1 MKLIEFKYGKNLTG
15 RKEEVIRDAEAY
27 CKALDTL
34 AELHFSEPGME
45 LLFPTFVKRDPGKES
60 PHGKESCHHLTD
72 DEQFNMKKFMV
83 SEPGKYIDMT
93 EWFPDHEIVILGNFY
108 QKPLGSISTQSG
120 YYGKSEN
127 FPFSYC
133 ASPYDSYNPIGF
145 RTRTSKVSYLI
156 KAGADTYFAVTEN
169 STYLLRGP
177 ILKEF
182 YNSYD
187 YNIRE
192 TEIGSIEIVD

>member
-1 MKLIEFKYGKNLTG
+1 MKMKIDCGKDLMTME
-15 RKEEVIRDAEAY
+15 KEDAIRNVEAY

-34 AELHFSEPGME
+34 AELHYSGPGLE

-72 DEQFNMKKFMV
+72 DEQFNMKKFMI

-93 EWFPDHEIVILGNFY
+93 EWFPDHEIIVLGNFY
-108 QKPLGSISTQSG
+108 QSPLGSMGLQEV
-120 YYGKSEN
+120 YCGKSED

-133 ASPYDSYNPIGF
+133 ASPCDARPIGF
-145 RTRTSKVSYLI
+145 RVRTSKVSYLI

-169 STYLLRGP
+169 STYILRGP
-177 ILKEF
+177 VLKEF
-182 YNSYD
+182 YNSFNYS
-187 YNIRE
+187 IKKA
-192 TEIGSIEIVD
+192 EIDLVEIVD